1 MSLREHDGQEVT
13 DDEYL
18 AMYWLS
24 SSLSDRAAYQMNLK
38 EHEELSLSN
47 ETSDQIKL
55 SLSDFEMVFQVDWTL
70 SLGEEL
76 RQDGWPTGIS
86 CEKLSD
92 PRPRYS
98 THGVGLYD
106 IVQALRLWRHY
117 SVQLLY
123 SDHVLLKVFKWIT
136 KVKLSTCKV
145 NSTPTGV
152 YLHIEAQAGMD
163 NWVVNTLRRSSAC
176 CLHCRLR

>member
-55 SLSDFEMVFQVDWTL
+55 SLSDFEMVFQLDWTL
-70 SLGEEL
+70 YWDFLWKIE
-76 RQDGWPTGIS
+76 WPKTTI
-86 CEKLSD
+86 
-92 PRPRYS
+92 
-98 THGVGLYD
+98 LYTWCGT
-106 IVQALRLWRHY
+106 IWH
-117 SVQLLY
+117 S
-123 SDHVLLKVFKWIT
+123 
-136 KVKLSTCKV
+136 
-145 NSTPTGV
+145 
-152 YLHIEAQAGMD
+152 AG
-163 NWVVNTLRRSSAC
+163 T
-176 CLHCRLR
+176 